1 MQIKRYE
8 TANMQEATNRIK
20 KDLGP
25 DAIILSMKKISD
37 RPPLIEILAARDEK
51 TESSPSPNNLLLK
64 KEDPQGDSLSC
75 LTKEIHELKST
86 VEGLKQKF
94 SNQYDLSD
102 LRESMNVLLDSI
114 SVKYPDHLRE
124 IYTRLITNGV
134 SRFKAAGLV
143 DTIKRITHARRQ
155 TPMKRVPSSLNN

>member
-51 TESSPSPNNLLLK
+51 TECPPSPNNRLPK
-64 KEDPQGDSLSC
+64 KEDRQGDLLSC
-75 LTKEIHELKST
+75 LTKEIHELKSS
-86 VEGLKQKF
+86 VEGLKQKI
-94 SNQYDLSD
+94 SYQYDLSD
-102 LRESMNVLLDSI
+102 LKESMNVLLDSI
-114 SVKYPDHLRE
+114 SVRYPDHLRD
-124 IYTRLITNGV
+124 IYTRLIANGV

-143 DTIKRITHARRQ
+143 ETIKKITHAKTQ
-155 TPMKRVPSSLNN
+155 THMKKMPSSLNN

>member
-51 TESSPSPNNLLLK
+51 TESPPSPNNRLLK
-64 KEDPQGDSLSC
+64 KEDRQGDLLSC
-75 LTKEIHELKST
+75 LTKEIHELKSSCRGT
-86 VEGLKQKF
+86 EAKIF
-94 SNQYDLSD
+94 LSV
-102 LRESMNVLLDSI
+102 RPI
-114 SVKYPDHLRE
+114 
-124 IYTRLITNGV
+124 RLE
-134 SRFKAAGLV
+134 
-143 DTIKRITHARRQ
+143 RIDEC
-155 TPMKRVPSSLNN
+155 LIG